1 MLPDNLP
8 AATCWQGGHPFVLWP
23 RNRLRSDNRAMVSS
37 GWAYLPPPPPY
48 LGEVLGDATPT
59 VGIRDLGVLQ
69 VHDPLSHI
77 LIEQNSPV
85 VTSCRGG
92 WWTREAVEAP
102 GA

>member
-1 MLPDNLP
+1 MYFGQETGCGQPPGPRFPL
-8 AATCWQGGHPFVLWP
+8 GG
-23 RNRLRSDNRAMVSS
+23 RTS
-37 GWAYLPPPPPY
+37 PPPPPY

-59 VGIRDLGVLQ
+59 VGIRDLGMLQ

-92 WWTREAVEAP
+92 WWTHEAVQTP